1 MANPILTE
9 QALKQAAQRSTPVP
23 GSTVWNPPVTDGPV
37 TAWPVSSD
45 APDAKFMTIRGTAS
59 ATSVLFVLLLGMAIV
74 GWNAIETSSETGPKF
89 PGLALV
95 GILVGFG
102 CVLAARFKPNWARFL
117 APVYA
122 LGEGFALGVIS
133 RFYEFRNDGIV
144 LQAAGATL
152 AVFGVMLLMYRLEV
166 IKVTDRFRRIVIGAT
181 MGVMLFYGIS
191 MILNMFGSGVPFLRS
206 SSMFGI
212 LFSLF
217 VAGLAA
223 FNLAIDFDMI
233 EKGVKAKLPAHMEWF
248 CALGLLVTIVWL
260 YLEIL
265 RLLSKLRDR

>member
-9 QALKQAAQRSTPVP
+9 QSLKKAAQRSTPID
-23 GSTVWNPPVTDGPV
+23 GATVWNPPVTDGPV
-37 TAWPVSSD
+37 TAWPVPG
-45 APDAKFMTIRGTAS
+45 ADAKVMTVRGTAS

-74 GWNAIETSSETGPKF
+74 GWNAVDTASESGPSF
-89 PGLALV
+89 PGLAIVGVLV
-95 GILVGFG
+95 GMA
-102 CVLAARFKPNWARFL
+102 CVFASSFKPKLARFL

-122 LGEGFALGVIS
+122 LAEGFALGVIS
-133 RFYEFRNDGIV
+133 RFYELRNDGIV
-144 LQAAGATL
+144 VQAAGATL
-152 AVFGVMLLMYRLEV
+152 AVFGVMLLMYRLEI
-166 IKVTDRFRRIVIGAT
+166 IKVTDRFRRIVVGAT
-181 MGVMLFYGIS
+181 VGIMIFYGIS
-191 MILNMFGSGVPFLRS
+191 MILNMFGSGVPFIRS
-206 SSMFGI
+206 ASPFGI

-223 FNLAIDFDMI
+223 FNLALDFDMI

>member
-1 MANPILTE
+1 MANPILSE
-9 QALKQAAQRSTPVP
+9 HSLKQAAQRSTPID
-23 GSTVWNPPVTDGPV
+23 GATVWNPPVTDGPV
-37 TAWPVSSD
+37 TSWPVPS
-45 APDAKFMTIRGTAS
+45 ADAKVMTVAGTAS
-59 ATSVLFVLLLGMAIV
+59 ATGVLFVLLLGMAFV
-74 GWNAIETSSETGPKF
+74 GWNAVETGTETGPQF

-102 CVLAARFKPNWARFL
+102 CVIATRFKPNWARFL

-122 LGEGFALGVIS
+122 LAEGFALGVIS
-133 RFYEFRNDGIV
+133 RFYELRNGGIV
-144 LQAAGATL
+144 VQAAGATL
-152 AVFGVMLLMYRLEV
+152 AVFAVMLLMYRLEI
-166 IKVTDRFRRIVIGAT
+166 IKVTNRFRRIVMGAT
-181 MGVMLFYGIS
+181 MGVMLFYGVS
-191 MILNMFGSGVPFLRS
+191 LILNMFGKGVPFLQS
-206 SSMFGI
+206 SSLTGI

-223 FNLAIDFDMI
+223 FNLALDFDMI